1 MQKFYRNEN
10 YGEIELPQQKE
21 LLRNVNEVEETIE
34 EHYENEAYDDEE
46 NNRAE
51 SNENC
56 NVKSSVHTSSE

>member
-10 YGEIELPQQKE
+10 YDEIELPQQKE

-51 SNENC
+51 SNDNC
-56 NVKSSVHTSSE
+56 NVKGSVHTSSE